1 MKAIQQRPYL
11 WSTSVWAAYDFA
23 SDSRNEGNQPG
34 INDKGLI
41 THDRQIKKDAYY
53 FYKVNWNPEPMVY
66 ICERRFTGR
75 TQPKT
80 SVRLYSNCERVILKL
95 NGEEISLEK
104 RENHIFVSGTIAL
117 KAGGIM

>member
-1 MKAIQQRPYL
+1 
-11 WSTSVWAAYDFA
+11 
-23 SDSRNEGNQPG
+23 
-34 INDKGLI
+34 
-41 THDRQIKKDAYY
+41 
-53 FYKVNWNPEPMVY
+53 MVY

-95 NGEEISLEK
+95 NGEEIPLEK

-117 KAGGIM
+117 KAGVNHVESLAYQGDKQLEDKVVCYYLLEN